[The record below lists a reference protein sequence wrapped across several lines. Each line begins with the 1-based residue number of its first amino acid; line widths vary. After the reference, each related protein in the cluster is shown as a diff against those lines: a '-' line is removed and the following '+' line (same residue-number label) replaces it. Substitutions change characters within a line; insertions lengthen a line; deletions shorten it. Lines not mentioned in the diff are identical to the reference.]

1 MRISGL
7 YCLKFTPIFSAIRF
21 DRAVRLFG
29 EDDTS
34 IQPDEF
40 FGMFDSFLTALHEA
54 RTDNENGK
62 KRREEEEKRAKQEA
76 EVRSILTHFLRVLFP
91 QVYFMASS

>member
-1 MRISGL
+1 
-7 YCLKFTPIFSAIRF
+7 
-21 DRAVRLFG
+21 LFG

-40 FGMFDSFLTALHEA
+40 FGMFDSFLTAIHEA
-54 RTDNENGK
+54 RADNENSK

-76 EVRSILTHFLRVLFP
+76 EVRILIYST
-91 QVYFMASS
+91 